1 MPQKV
6 ANILI
11 HLFTIPQSVAIV
23 IKSHKLWQV
32 VEVIMEQQIV
42 YVKGRLESGL
52 HKELK
57 EIADS
62 EKRSIVF
69 LMNEAVKLLIE
80 NRKSAKA

>member
-1 MPQKV
+1 
-6 ANILI
+6 
-11 HLFTIPQSVAIV
+11 
-23 IKSHKLWQV
+23 
-32 VEVIMEQQIV
+32 MEQQIV